1 MSDGSHNSK
10 KGVGR
15 IVKVAGPV
23 VDVEFPPDSLPE
35 ILNAVEIFFSL
46 LGEDKKVI
54 AEVAQHLGGSKI
66 RAIALAPTDGMTR
79 GSKVVDTESP
89 ITVPVLSLIHI

>member
-1 MSDGSHNSK
+1 MSEARA
-10 KGVGR
+10 VGR

-35 ILNAVEIFFSL
+35 ILNAIEIFFTL
-46 LGEDKKVI
+46 GGEDQKVI
-54 AEVAQHLGGSKI
+54 AEVAQHLGGATV

-79 GSKVVDTESP
+79 GAEVHDTGGP
-89 ITVPVLSLIHI
+89 ISVPVGD